1 MRKLSLQVWHYHTL
15 AQVLETREKGFTIGK
30 LRQLN
35 SILDKFE
42 GHYQP
47 FRESMQKLFEIKDEV
62 KRQNKFTELRKEEG
76 EKKADVELS
85 DEEFVLLKELW
96 SSADSF
102 TGYREARKTI
112 LEIDEEINK

>member
-15 AQVLETREKGFTIGK
+15 AQVLETREQGFTIGK

-42 GHYQP
+42 KHYQP
-47 FRESMQKLFEIKDEV
+47 FREKVQKVLEIKDGV
-62 KRQNKFTELRKEEG
+62 KRQEKFEDLKDKAQEEKV
-76 EKKADVELS
+76 EVELS
-85 DEEFVLLKELW
+85 DEEFTLLKELW

-102 TGYREARKTI
+102 VGYREARKTI